1 MISAILLTSEFA
13 QKYTKLFDLIFTYAT
28 PFFKLAFMIFGAIYG
43 IELLIDLAWIVHQIR
58 KNAETFNDED
68 KKRGR

>member
-1 MISAILLTSEFA
+1 MALAILLTGEFA
-13 QKYTKLFDLIFTYAT
+13 QKYTELFNIIFAYAT

-58 KNAETFNDED
+58 KNAEAFNEED
-68 KKRGR
+68 KKRGQ

>member
-13 QKYTKLFDLIFTYAT
+13 QKYTELFNIIFTYAT

-58 KNAETFNDED
+58 KNAEEFNKEDE
-68 KKRGR
+68 KRGK

>member
-13 QKYTKLFDLIFTYAT
+13 QKYTELFNIIFTYAT

-43 IELLIDLAWIVHQIR
+43 SEVRSDLAWIVHQSR
-58 KNAETFNDED
+58 KKAEAVNDED
-68 KKRGR
+68 KKRG

>member
-1 MISAILLTSEFA
+1 MALAILLTGEFA
-13 QKYTKLFDLIFTYAT
+13 QKYTELFNIIFTYAT

-58 KNAETFNDED
+58 KNAEAFNKED

>member
-13 QKYTKLFDLIFTYAT
+13 QKYTELFNIIFTYAT

-58 KNAETFNDED
+58 KNAEALNDED
-68 KKRGR
+68 KKRG

>member
-43 IELLIDLAWIVHQIR
+43 IELLIDLAWIVHQMR
-58 KNAETFNDED
+58 QKAEAFDDED
-68 KKRGR
+68 KKRGQ

>member
-1 MISAILLTSEFA
+1 MALAILLTGEFA
-13 QKYTKLFDLIFTYAT
+13 QKYTELFNIIFTYAT

-58 KNAETFNDED
+58 KNAEAFNEED
-68 KKRGR
+68 KKRGQ

>member
-13 QKYTKLFDLIFTYAT
+13 KKYTELFDLIFTYAT

-58 KNAETFNDED
+58 KNAEEFNKEDE
-68 KKRGR
+68 KRGK

>member
-1 MISAILLTSEFA
+1 MISAILLTSEFT

-58 KNAETFNDED
+58 KNAEAFNDED
-68 KKRGR
+68 KKRGQ

>member
-58 KNAETFNDED
+58 KNAEEFNKEDE
-68 KKRGR
+68 KRGK